1 MNAKIEPKTLKS
13 KRGDGSNRSK
23 RGNSSNRSKRGASS
37 NIQAKV
43 AVKVEWD
50 DECEIDDDED
60 EAARGREA
68 NSKGFHSG
76 ATYMLDR
83 KPNDVAPMAAKSSI
97 DSMEDMVS
105 GLGSDEEGGGKG
117 MTTIRGNTERKK
129 KTERSE
135 IHADF
140 LSDEE
145 GGGIGTASIR
155 GNT

>member
-105 GLGSDEEGGGKG
+105 DFDADGHSAGKV
-117 MTTIRGNTERKK
+117 MQTN
-129 KTERSE
+129 KT
-135 IHADF
+135 
-140 LSDEE
+140 
-145 GGGIGTASIR
+145 
-155 GNT
+155 N